1 MRPHIQRL
9 GDLQE
14 SVQRLP
20 TLIQAVMVKEKSKR
34 ILPGS
39 FKCVER
45 LSSDIE
51 NLEDRIEALNE
62 IMEVQRQR
70 VNWFLYNLSYLCK
83 IILFNLFLQLTKSGV
98 DLKMVVLPP
107 DITTSLTAFGSA
119 EAINSLPRREQV
131 IRKCLIQQSI
141 FNLFTL
147 LVFLKNKRK
156 TPPSRSASWIP
167 TDSPSMMKPSRRQSN
182 IWMKW
187 RDCLTMT
194 LPTPVP

>member
-1 MRPHIQRL
+1 MRPHILRL

-70 VNWFLYNLSYLCK
+70 VNGF
-83 IILFNLFLQLTKSGV
+83 F
-98 DLKMVVLPP
+98 
-107 DITTSLTAFGSA
+107 
-119 EAINSLPRREQV
+119 
-131 IRKCLIQQSI
+131 
-141 FNLFTL
+141 
-147 LVFLKNKRK
+147 
-156 TPPSRSASWIP
+156 
-167 TDSPSMMKPSRRQSN
+167 
-182 IWMKW
+182 
-187 RDCLTMT
+187 
-194 LPTPVP
+194 